1 MRENRQHFAG
11 CGSLQQEPEHN
22 GLMSK
27 FEKNLI
33 CRESDEEGCPSY
45 EGDSSS
51 PGGGD
56 GSTGEGV

>member
-1 MRENRQHFAG
+1 
-11 CGSLQQEPEHN
+11 
-22 GLMSK
+22 MSK
-27 FEKNLI
+27 FQDRII
-33 CRESDEEGCPSY
+33 CKGDEEGCPSY

>member
-1 MRENRQHFAG
+1 MT
-11 CGSLQQEPEHN
+11 
-22 GLMSK
+22 K

-45 EGDSSS
+45 EGDSGS

>member
-1 MRENRQHFAG
+1 MN
-11 CGSLQQEPEHN
+11 
-22 GLMSK
+22 K

-33 CRESDEEGCPSY
+33 FRCESDEEGCPSY
-45 EGDSSS
+45 EGDSDS